1 LSQQQLD
8 SLLEDAGLPY
18 WTLVYI
24 LFPNLVK
31 RLYGRDFFAIKN
43 QVIIVHDK
51 IAAKERKRK

>member
-1 LSQQQLD
+1 M
-8 SLLEDAGLPY
+8 LEDAGLPY

-31 RLYGRDFFAIKN
+31 RLYGCDFFAIKN

-51 IAAKERKRK
+51 IAAKERNRK